1 MSFRVKRMRR
11 SAVLLLALLIAGCAS
26 SPTPAPTT
34 VAPARKP
41 TLDQERQRLAELFR
55 GTPVVLATERDGS
68 LRAEVPLRFCFD
80 ARRSVVK
87 PPLAALLDRLAA
99 SPATDGA
106 TWKVSAPGDAGVNG
120 YTLGMERA
128 ASTRDYL
135 VGRGAAAPRFT
146 IASTDSKAKDA
157 AVRVVITPAPA
168 R

>member
-1 MSFRVKRMRR
+1 MRR
-11 SAVLLLALLIAGCAS
+11 NLLLVALLIAGCAS
-26 SPTPAPTT
+26 SPTSVAPT
-34 VAPARKP
+34 VLQVRKP

-80 ARRSVVK
+80 ARRAVVK

-99 SPATDGA
+99 SPATEGA
-106 TWKVSAPGDAGVNG
+106 AWKVSAPGDADVKG

-146 IASTDSKAKDA
+146 VSSTDSNAKDA
-157 AVRVVITPAPA
+157 AVRVLITPVAA